1 MRTLRSW
8 ITGLLLAGAA
18 LPANAVLFS
27 FSHEFS
33 ASGFN
38 CANGACATLSV
49 LQDGADVDFL
59 LTASLA
65 PGEFITGLYGNR
77 DPFVA
82 HTAAEFASRAGTGAN
97 AVLSLTSSLNGLK
110 ADGDGFFDYVWD
122 FATSSSSPRLDGTDT
137 FSWTFFNTSLDDVV
151 DAVSVNGSD
160 GKTGFAFALR
170 LQGLGAGNQGSGWF
184 DSTTTQQVSEPAT
197 AALFGLALLA
207 MGFPQRRRAGVA

>member
-1 MRTLRSW
+1 MKGW
-8 ITGLLLAGAA
+8 VAGLLLAAAA
-18 LPANAVLFS
+18 LPANAVPFS

-33 ASGFN
+33 GSGFS

-49 LQDGADVDFL
+49 VQHGSNVDFL

-65 PGEFITGLYGNR
+65 PGEFVTGLYGNR

-97 AVLSLTSSLNGLK
+97 AALPLTSGLNGYK

-122 FATSSSSPRLDGTDT
+122 FETANSGPRLDGTDT

-151 DAVSVNGSD
+151 DAMSVNGPS
-160 GKTGFAFALR
+160 GKTGFTFALKV
-170 LQGLGAGNQGSGWF
+170 QGLGNQGSGWF
-184 DSTTTQQVSEPAT
+184 NSTITQQVSEPAT
-197 AALFGLALLA
+197 AALLALALLA
-207 MGFPQRRRAGVA
+207 MGFVRRRKTALA